1 MRFSVNDMVK
11 ILLATGNPHKARE
24 LSAMLSGCDVE
35 VLTLKDVGF
44 AGEIIE
50 DGETFEENAEIKAR
64 AAASLGYIGVGDD
77 SGLCV
82 DFLGGAPGVYS
93 ARYAGEPCDNSKN
106 NEKLLSEMA
115 GVPEDKR
122 GAKFVCVICCVFPDG
137 RKIVSRGEC
146 PGRILTSYAGSGGFG
161 YDPLFYC
168 TERGK
173 SYADMTEEEKNSVSH
188 RARAMKGFLDKFIS
202 EIK

>member
-1 MRFSVNDMVK
+1 MVK

-161 YDPLFYC
+161 YDPLIYC

-173 SYADMTEEEKNSVSH
+173 S
-188 RARAMKGFLDKFIS
+188 
-202 EIK
+202 